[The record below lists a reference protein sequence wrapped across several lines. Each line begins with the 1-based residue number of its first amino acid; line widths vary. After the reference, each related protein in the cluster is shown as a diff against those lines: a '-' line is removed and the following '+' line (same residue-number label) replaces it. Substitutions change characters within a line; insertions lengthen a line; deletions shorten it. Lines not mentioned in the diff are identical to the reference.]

1 MKLLTLLVALAMAAL
16 LGSCNTMIGMSRD
29 IKIFGSEMENTAT
42 KAKTGS
48 GGGDTGEGDTSGAP
62 IY

>member
-29 IKIFGSEMENTAT
+29 IKILGSEMESTAT

-48 GGGDTGEGDTSGAP
+48 GGTDTGEGDTSGAP